1 MITTNTKQEQGVS
14 ILEIF
19 LQTSDMPW
27 TIYVNTKLEQGVS
40 IPGIFLK
47 TSDMPWAI
55 KLPCLLFSKYC
66 SIRKGKSNFNT
77 REGRLKCFLFCS

>member
-55 KLPCLLFSKYC
+55 KLPVSC
-66 SIRKGKSNFNT
+66 SPSIVVFARGNPILTPGKVD
-77 REGRLKCFLFCS
+77 